1 MKNIEI
7 TTGMTL
13 RDKVTKA
20 RVFVQ
25 SVDGDKVELANVDD
39 EGIIDMETARTVVMN
54 SQSRKCF
61 DILDYGEQDNPVGYT
76 VDNDGVLLKDGDT
89 ATEQGQLVFKSI
101 IATLPGE
108 IILTAAT
115 KDKKDNRLDVF
126 SYRPAE
132 DKFEKLISEVGEVN
146 VTELAD
152 GTIALMVKTVEPRV
166 VVDNDG
172 DDVLDEDGKPVTA
185 EVVENLF
192 LSLYDGKD
200 IDFFQLDNELESIKT
215 IPDTSYLSAVVTAVA
230 EYDDYD
236 NKVFK
241 TLKSVLNIVIDR
253 TYHDVTRFETSVAAD
268 SITIDDTD
276 SVVALAGDTFYY
288 QNKGHNSRKV
298 TAPCVKNLAGY
309 KYLIDTDIR
318 NGSETYVLANE
329 DYEVKT
335 LFLKKTYDRGDIIS
349 VEFSVE

>member
-39 EGIIDMETARTVVMN
+39 EGVIDMNTVRTVTMASD

-61 DILDYGEQDNPVGYT
+61 EILDYGKQDKPVGYT
-76 VDNDGVLLKDGDT
+76 VDNDGVLLKDGDA
-89 ATEQGQLVFKSI
+89 ATEQGQLVFKNI

-108 IILTAAT
+108 IILTAET

-166 VVDNDG
+166 VVDDDG
-172 DDVLDEDGKPVTA
+172 DVLDEDGNPVTA
-185 EVVENLF
+185 EVVENLY

-200 IDFFQLDNELESIKT
+200 IDFFQLDCELEDIRA
-215 IPDTSYLSAVVTAVA
+215 IPDTSYLSAIATTIAG
-230 EYDDYD
+230 YDDY
-236 NKVFK
+236 NNRVLKP
-241 TLKSVLNIVIDR
+241 LKSVSNLVIDR

-298 TAPCVKNLAGY
+298 TAPCVKDLAGY

-318 NGSETYVLANE
+318 NGSETYVFANK

-335 LFLKKTYDRGDIIS
+335 LFLKKTYDRGNIIS
-349 VEFSVE
+349 VE

>member
-1 MKNIEI
+1 MKNIAI
-7 TTGMTL
+7 AAGMTL
-13 RDKVTKA
+13 KDKITKT

-25 SVDGDKVELANVDD
+25 SVDGDKINLVNVDD
-39 EGIIDMETARTVVMN
+39 EGVVDMKTTRTVVMN
-54 SQSRKCF
+54 SKSRKCF
-61 DILDYGEQDNPVGYT
+61 DILDYGKQSKPVGYT
-76 VDNDGVLLKDGDT
+76 VDAAGVLLLNGDA

-132 DKFEKLISEVGEVN
+132 DKFEKLIPEVGEVN
-146 VTELAD
+146 VTDLGD

-166 VVDNDG
+166 VVNDDG

-185 EVVENLF
+185 EVVENLY

-200 IDFFQLDNELESIKT
+200 LERFQLDCELESIKT
-215 IPDTSYLSAVVTAVA
+215 IPDTSYLSAVATAVA
-230 EYDDYD
+230 GYDDY
-236 NKVFK
+236 NNRVFK
-241 TLKSVLNIVIDR
+241 PLKSVLNIVIDR

-298 TAPCVKNLAGY
+298 TAPCVKELTGY

-318 NGSETYVLANE
+318 NGSETYVFANK

-335 LFLKKTYDRGDIIS
+335 LFLKKTYDRGNIIS
-349 VEFSVE
+349 VE

>member
-13 RDKVTKA
+13 KDKVTKT

-25 SVDGDKVELANVDD
+25 SVDGDKVELVNVDAK
-39 EGIIDMETARTVVMN
+39 GIIDMETARTIVMDN
-54 SQSRKCF
+54 QSRKCF
-61 DILDYGEQDNPVGYT
+61 EILDYGEQDNPVGYT
-76 VDNDGVLLKDGDT
+76 VDNDGVLLKDGDA
-89 ATEQGQLVFKSI
+89 ATEQGQLVFKNI

-132 DKFEKLISEVGEVN
+132 DKFEKLISNVGEVN
-146 VTELAD
+146 VTKIASE
-152 GTIALMVKTVEPRV
+152 TIAMMVKTIEPRV
-166 VVDNDG
+166 VVDEDG
-172 DDVLDEDGKPVTA
+172 DDVLDEDEKPVTA

-200 IDFFQLDNELESIKT
+200 LDYFQLDCELEDIKT
-215 IPDTSYLSAVVTAVA
+215 IPDTSYLSAVATTVA
-230 EYDDYD
+230 GYDDY
-236 NKVFK
+236 NNRVLKP
-241 TLKSVLNIVIDR
+241 LKSVSNLVIDR
-253 TYHDVTRFETSVAAD
+253 TYHDITRFETAVAAD

-298 TAPCVKNLAGY
+298 TAPCVRKLAGY

-335 LFLKKTYDRGDIIS
+335 LFLKKTYDRGNIIS
-349 VEFSVE
+349 VE

>member
-7 TTGMTL
+7 TVGMTL
-13 RDKVTKA
+13 KDKVTKT

-25 SVDGDKVELANVDD
+25 DVQGDKVELANVDT
-39 EGIIDMETARTVVMN
+39 EGVIDMETARTVIMD

-61 DILDYGEQDNPVGYT
+61 DILDYGEQDTPVGYT
-76 VDNDGVLLKDGDT
+76 VDNDGTLLKDGDA

-101 IATLPGE
+101 IARLPGKL
-108 IILTAAT
+108 ILTAAT
-115 KDKKDNRLDVF
+115 RDKKDSRLDVF
-126 SYRPAE
+126 VYQPAE
-132 DKFEKLISEVGEVN
+132 DKFKKLISEVGEVN
-146 VTELAD
+146 VTDLGD
-152 GTIALMVKTVEPRV
+152 GTIAMMVKTVEPRV
-166 VVDNDG
+166 VVDEDG

-192 LSLYDGKD
+192 LSLYDGEDIDYVQLDYELKD
-200 IDFFQLDNELESIKT
+200 IKP
-215 IPDTSYLSAVVTAVA
+215 IPDSSYLSAVATTVT
-230 EYDDYD
+230 EYDDH
-236 NKVFK
+236 NNRVFEP
-241 TLKSVLNIVIDR
+241 LKSVLNLVIDR
-253 TYHDVTRFETSVAAD
+253 TYPEVTGFETAVAAD

-298 TAPCVKNLAGY
+298 TAPCVRKLAGY

-335 LFLKKTYDRGDIIS
+335 LFLKKTYDRGNIIS
-349 VEFSVE
+349 VE

>member
-7 TTGMTL
+7 TAGMTL
-13 RDKVTKA
+13 KDKVTKT

-25 SVDGDKVELANVDD
+25 SVDGDKVELVNVDA
-39 EGIIDMETARTVVMN
+39 EGVIDMETARTVVMDN
-54 SQSRKCF
+54 QSRKCF
-61 DILDYGEQDNPVGYT
+61 KILDYGVQDTPVGYT
-76 VDNDGVLLKDGDT
+76 VDNDGTLLLNGDA

-101 IATLPGE
+101 IARLPGE
-108 IILTAAT
+108 LVLTAAT

-132 DKFEKLISEVGEVN
+132 DKFKKLIPEIGEVN
-146 VTELAD
+146 VTDLGD
-152 GTIALMVKTVEPRV
+152 GTIALMVKIVEPRV
-166 VVDNDG
+166 VVDDDG

-200 IDFFQLDNELESIKT
+200 LDYFQLDCELEDIKT
-215 IPDTSYLSAVVTAVA
+215 IPESSYISAVATTVA
-230 EYDDYD
+230 GYDDY
-236 NKVFK
+236 NNRVLKP
-241 TLKSVLNIVIDR
+241 LKSVSNLVIDR
-253 TYHDVTRFETSVAAD
+253 IYHDITRFETAVAAD

-298 TAPCVKNLAGY
+298 TAPCVKKLTGY

-335 LFLKKTYDRGDIIS
+335 LFLKKTYDRGNIIS
-349 VEFSVE
+349 VE

>member
-13 RDKVTKA
+13 KDKVTKT

-25 SVDGDKVELANVDD
+25 SVDGDKVELVNVDAK
-39 EGIIDMETARTVVMN
+39 GIIDMETVRTIVMDN
-54 SQSRKCF
+54 QSRKCF
-61 DILDYGEQDNPVGYT
+61 EILDYGEQDNPVGYT
-76 VDNDGVLLKDGDT
+76 VDNDGVLLKDGDA
-89 ATEQGQLVFKSI
+89 ATEQGQLVFKNI

-132 DKFEKLISEVGEVN
+132 DKFEKLISNVGEVN
-146 VTELAD
+146 VTKIAS
-152 GTIALMVKTVEPRV
+152 GTIAMMVKTIEPRV
-166 VVDNDG
+166 VVDEDG
-172 DDVLDEDGKPVTA
+172 DDVLDENGEPVTA

-200 IDFFQLDNELESIKT
+200 LDYFQLDCELEDIKT
-215 IPDTSYLSAVVTAVA
+215 IPDTSYLSAVATTVA
-230 EYDDYD
+230 GYDDY
-236 NKVFK
+236 NNRVLKP
-241 TLKSVLNIVIDR
+241 LKSVSNLVIDR
-253 TYHDVTRFETSVAAD
+253 TYHDITRFETAVAAD

-298 TAPCVKNLAGY
+298 TAPCVRKLAGY

-335 LFLKKTYDRGDIIS
+335 LFLKKTYDRGNIIS
-349 VEFSVE
+349 VE

>member
-1 MKNIEI
+1 MKNIAI

-25 SVDGDKVELANVDD
+25 SVDGDKVELANVDA

-61 DILDYGEQDNPVGYT
+61 DILDYGEQDNPIGYT
-76 VDNDGVLLKDGDT
+76 VDNDGVLLKDGDA
-89 ATEQGQLVFKSI
+89 ATEQGQLVFKNI

-132 DKFEKLISEVGEVN
+132 DKFEKLIPEVGEVN
-146 VTELAD
+146 VTDLGD

-166 VVDNDG
+166 VVDDDG

-185 EVVENLF
+185 EVVENLY

-200 IDFFQLDNELESIKT
+200 LERFQLDCELEDIKA
-215 IPDTSYLSAVVTAVA
+215 IPDTSYLSAVATAVA
-230 EYDDYD
+230 GYDDY
-236 NKVFK
+236 NNRVLRP
-241 TLKSVLNIVIDR
+241 LKSVLNIVIDR

-298 TAPCVKNLAGY
+298 TSPCVKDLAGY

-318 NGSETYVLANE
+318 NGSETYVFANK

-335 LFLKKTYDRGDIIS
+335 LFLKKTYDRGNIIS
-349 VEFSVE
+349 VE